1 MSSVNP
7 FPSYIQLPTRVP
19 QAVWYLSRAVSVLGA
34 LGLSALLIADPPAGL
49 KVWWSV
55 MVPLLPLLWF
65 VAPGLWRN
73 VCPLAATNQAPRL
86 FDFTRGL
93 TAPGWFRDYAPVAGI
108 VLFIAAVSSRPLLF
122 NTSGPWT
129 AALILAAL
137 AGALL
142 GGVLLKGKSGW
153 CSSICPLLPVQRIYG
168 QTPFVTV
175 PNAHCQPCVACTKNC
190 YDFNPRVA
198 YLADLADDDRHF
210 TGYRLFFVGAL
221 PGLVVAYFT
230 LPAGLSTAAVYGRFA
245 LAVGAS
251 AGSFFL
257 LHSIVRVSPN
267 KLTSLYGAVALNLFY
282 WWASPVL
289 ADALLGDGDHPA
301 IWALRA
307 VVLSLSIAWLARTWR
322 KEGVFVDTLAEQIQA
337 SDTTTRLGSDALAA
351 IRKAQTGTTEVT
363 IEPTGVRV
371 RLKLGQSLLEVA
383 EASDQQI
390 EAGCRMGVCGSD
402 PISVIEGMENLSP
415 PTADEEATLTRLG
428 LAPNTRMACCAK
440 VRGPL
445 TVRLAPDR
453 KQSVAVEPVEGFAF
467 DPAVS
472 RVVIIGNGIAGLT
485 AAEHLRRLHPEC
497 SIDIVA
503 SEPHPLYNRMGITR
517 LIYGRSAMTGL
528 YLLPDAW
535 DEENRVTTWLNTQVV
550 AIDREGRAVT
560 LGTGEALEYE
570 RLVLATGSG
579 AFVPPIEGYGL
590 PGTCILRTADDALSI
605 RSFAQDHG
613 ARAAVVAG
621 GGPLGLEAAFALGK
635 FGLDVT
641 VLERGESLMHRRL
654 DLRAAQL
661 LQSYLEG
668 LGLTILLGAEA
679 SRVEGAR
686 RLEQVVLADG
696 RSLTADLL
704 LIATGITP
712 ATELAADAGLE
723 VDRGVVVDNAL
734 RTSDPAIFAVGDV
747 AQHRDRVF
755 GLWPASVDQ
764 ARVAAE
770 NVAGG
775 ERAYEGTVPVTI
787 LKVVGIDL
795 LSCGRFEAEHDDE
808 ELIVHEDGERNA
820 YIKLLVSD
828 RRLAGAILLGHPRA
842 GSAVSDAVVSRRDVG
857 DVLDRLR
864 AGDLDC
870 LDPAAAVAGASP

>member
-1 MSSVNP
+1 
-7 FPSYIQLPTRVP
+7 
-19 QAVWYLSRAVSVLGA
+19 
-34 LGLSALLIADPPAGL
+34 
-49 KVWWSV
+49 
-55 MVPLLPLLWF
+55 
-65 VAPGLWRN
+65 
-73 VCPLAATNQAPRL
+73 
-86 FDFTRGL
+86 
-93 TAPGWFRDYAPVAGI
+93 
-108 VLFIAAVSSRPLLF
+108 
-122 NTSGPWT
+122 
-129 AALILAAL
+129 
-137 AGALL
+137 
-142 GGVLLKGKSGW
+142 
-153 CSSICPLLPVQRIYG
+153 
-168 QTPFVTV
+168 
-175 PNAHCQPCVACTKNC
+175 
-190 YDFNPRVA
+190 
-198 YLADLADDDRHF
+198 
-210 TGYRLFFVGAL
+210 
-221 PGLVVAYFT
+221 
-230 LPAGLSTAAVYGRFA
+230 
-245 LAVGAS
+245 
-251 AGSFFL
+251 
-257 LHSIVRVSPN
+257 
-267 KLTSLYGAVALNLFY
+267 
-282 WWASPVL
+282 
-289 ADALLGDGDHPA
+289 
-301 IWALRA
+301 
-307 VVLSLSIAWLARTWR
+307 
-322 KEGVFVDTLAEQIQA
+322 
-337 SDTTTRLGSDALAA
+337 
-351 IRKAQTGTTEVT
+351 
-363 IEPTGVRV
+363 VRV

-415 PTADEEATLTRLG
+415 PTADEEATLARLG

-453 KQSVAVEPVEGFAF
+453 KHSVAVEPVEGFAF

-472 RVVIIGNGIAGLT
+472 RVVIVGNGIAGLT

-535 DEENRVTTWLNTQVV
+535 DEENGVTTWLNTQVV
-550 AIDREGRAVT
+550 AIDREGRTVS

-570 RLVLATGSG
+570 RLVLATGS
-579 AFVPPIEGYGL
+579 APFVPPIEGYGL
-590 PGTCILRTADDALSI
+590 PGTYILRTADDALSI

-621 GGPLGLEAAFALGK
+621 GGPLGLEAAFALSK

-679 SRVEGAR
+679 SRVEGTR

-704 LIATGITP
+704 LIATGVTP
-712 ATELAADAGLE
+712 ATELALDAGLE
-723 VDRGVVVDNAL
+723 VDRGVVVDDVL
-734 RTSDPAIFAVGDV
+734 RTSDPAIFAVGDL
-747 AQHRDRVF
+747 AQHRDRVL

-795 LSCGRFEAEHDDE
+795 LSCGRFEAEHDGE

-842 GSAVSDAVVSRRDVG
+842 GSAVNDAVVSRRDVG

-870 LDPAAAVAGASP
+870 LTPAEAVAGASP

>member
-1 MSSVNP
+1 MSGVNP
-7 FPSYIQLPTRVP
+7 FPSYMQLPTRVP
-19 QAVWYLSRAVSVLGA
+19 KAAWHVSRVVSVLGA
-34 LGLSALLIADPPAGL
+34 LGLSTLLIADPKAGL
-49 KVWWSV
+49 KVWWGV

-73 VCPLAATNQAPRL
+73 ICPLAATNQAPRL
-86 FDFTRGL
+86 LNFTRGL
-93 TAPGWFRDYAPVAGI
+93 TAPAWFRDYAPVAGI
-108 VLFIAAVSSRPLLF
+108 VLFLAAVSSRPLLF

-137 AGALL
+137 AAALL

-153 CSSICPLLPVQRIYG
+153 CSSICPLLPVQRVYG
-168 QTPFVTV
+168 QTPFITV
-175 PNAHCQPCVACTKNC
+175 PNSHCQPCVACTKNC

-210 TGYRLFFVGAL
+210 TGYRLFFVGAF
-221 PGLVVAYFT
+221 PGLVIAYFT
-230 LPAGLSTAAVYGRFA
+230 LPAGLSTAEVYGRFA

-257 LHSIVRVSPN
+257 LQSIVRVSSN
-267 KLTSLYGAVALNLFY
+267 KLTSLYGAIALNLFY

-289 ADALLGDGDHPA
+289 ADALLSDRNHPA
-301 IWALRA
+301 GWALRA
-307 VVLSLSIAWLARTWR
+307 VVLALSVAWLARTWR
-322 KEGVFVDTLAEQIQA
+322 KEAVFVESLAEPMQTD
-337 SDTTTRLGSDALAA
+337 DTTTRLGGEALAA
-351 IRKAQTGTTEVT
+351 IRNAQTGTTEVT
-363 IEPTGVRV
+363 IEPAGVRV

-390 EAGCRMGVCGSD
+390 EAGCRMGVCGAD
-402 PISVIEGMENLSP
+402 PICVTEGMENLSP
-415 PTADEEATLTRLG
+415 PTADEEATLARLG
-428 LAPNTRMACCAK
+428 LAPSTRMACCAK

-445 TVRLAPDR
+445 TVRLVPER
-453 KQSVAVEPVEGFAF
+453 KESVAVKSVEGFAF
-467 DPAVS
+467 DAKVS

-485 AAEHLRRLHPEC
+485 TAEHLRRRHPEC

-535 DEENRVTTWLNTQVV
+535 DEENDVTTWLNTQVV
-550 AIDREGRAVT
+550 AIDRGGRVVS
-560 LGTGEALEYE
+560 LGTGETLQYD

-590 PGTCILRTADDALSI
+590 PGTYTLRTADDALSI
-605 RSFAQDHG
+605 RSFVQDHS

-621 GGPLGLEAAFALGK
+621 GGPLGLEAAVALSK

-641 VLERGESLMHRRL
+641 VLERGESLMRRRL
-654 DLRAAQL
+654 DLPAAQL

-668 LGLTILLGAEA
+668 LGLTILLGAET
-679 SRVEGAR
+679 SRVDGAQ
-686 RLEQVVLADG
+686 RLEHVVLTDG
-696 RSLTADLL
+696 RSIPADLF

-712 ATELAADAGLE
+712 AIELAHDAGLE
-723 VDRGVVVDNAL
+723 VDRGVVVDDAL
-734 RTSDPAIFAVGDV
+734 RTSDPTIFAVGDV
-747 AQHRDRVF
+747 AEHRDRVL

-770 NVAGG
+770 NIAGG
-775 ERAYEGTVPVTI
+775 ERAYEGTIPVTI
-787 LKVVGIDL
+787 LKVMGIDL

-808 ELIVHEDGERNA
+808 ELIVHEDGQRDA
-820 YIKLLVSD
+820 YIKLLITD

-842 GSAVSDAVVSRRDVG
+842 GSPVSDAVLSGRDVG
-857 DVLDRLR
+857 DVIDRLR

-870 LDPAAAVAGASP
+870 LAPAEAVA